1 VIQGVK
7 CTPPK
12 LFACR
17 KNFSLRP
24 FPSSLRRCSF
34 ALCRERTHQGDGQP
48 SPQEKTRMH
57 TRNVNVK
64 TAAQESTGRCD
75 SNLTTSQFTD
85 LFCWVLAA
93 SEGEPQPAIF
103 TPPENATELTLI
115 NDECTDYISVW
126 VVDGR
131 PVAAAMPL
139 DNFHRVIP
147 SSLTK

>member
-1 VIQGVK
+1 
-7 CTPPK
+7 
-12 LFACR
+12 
-17 KNFSLRP
+17 
-24 FPSSLRRCSF
+24 
-34 ALCRERTHQGDGQP
+34 
-48 SPQEKTRMH
+48 MH

-85 LFCWVLAA
+85 LFCWVRSIGRGATTDN
-93 SEGEPQPAIF
+93 F

-115 NDECTDYISVW
+115 NDECPDYISVW

-147 SSLTK
+147 SSLLNNQE

>member
-1 VIQGVK
+1 
-7 CTPPK
+7 PP
-12 LFACR
+12 LSF
-17 KNFSLRP
+17 RP
-24 FPSSLRRCSF
+24 SPLL
-34 ALCRERTHQGDGQP
+34 LCPLPRENSPGRWTP

-115 NDECTDYISVW
+115 NDECPDYISVW
-126 VVDGR
+126 FVDGR

>member
-1 VIQGVK
+1 
-7 CTPPK
+7 
-12 LFACR
+12 
-17 KNFSLRP
+17 
-24 FPSSLRRCSF
+24 
-34 ALCRERTHQGDGQP
+34 
-48 SPQEKTRMH
+48 MH
-57 TRNVNVK
+57 TQNVNVK

-75 SNLTTSQFTD
+75 SKPPHHVPVHGSVLLGPGSIGRGATT
-85 LFCWVLAA
+85 
-93 SEGEPQPAIF
+93 GNF

-115 NDECTDYISVW
+115 NDECPDYISVW

>member
-1 VIQGVK
+1 
-7 CTPPK
+7 PK

-24 FPSSLRRCSF
+24 FPSALRRCSF
-34 ALCRERTHQGDGQP
+34 ALCRERTHQGDGLP

-93 SEGEPQPAIF
+93 SEGEPQPVIF

-115 NDECTDYISVW
+115 NDECPDYISVW

-131 PVAAAMPL
+131 PVAAAIPL
-139 DNFHRVIP
+139 DNFHRVIS